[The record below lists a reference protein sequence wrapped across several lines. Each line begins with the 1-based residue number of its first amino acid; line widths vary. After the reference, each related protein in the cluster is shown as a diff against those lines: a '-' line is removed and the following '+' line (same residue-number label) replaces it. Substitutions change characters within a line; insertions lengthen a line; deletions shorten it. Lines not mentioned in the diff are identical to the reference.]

1 MSERSIVTYE
11 PDQVPAATPLSA
23 QEPATMTPVV
33 SICLPN
39 LNNRPYLEERL
50 RTIFNQTFSDW
61 ELVIYDNYSDDGAW
75 ELFQAEAQADSR
87 MRIAQA
93 PRAGM
98 YANWNNCIRAAR
110 GKYVYIATSDDT
122 MVPTC
127 LAQMVEALERNPDCG
142 LCHCSLEIINA
153 DGRPIE
159 SDTWESWDT
168 HKYFRDWMNIPHV
181 RRAPHDGVLHLGLGT
196 VYTSITQLLI
206 RKSVF
211 EQIGLF
217 RTDAKSYADF
227 EWGMR
232 AGLTQNVIH
241 LPEKL
246 ATWRRHETQ
255 ATQTNDVLTTR
266 ANGEFRRLAREAIKS
281 LKKGNPKLAR
291 ALRKSDLNH
300 YYLANE
306 LGARRE
312 LSRSKLAELGTI
324 ANFVVRHPAFSFY
337 WFYRKF
343 LFRQS
348 VTTDFHEAVS
358 QEFVRLGLSD
368 LLMPLNRL

>member
-1 MSERSIVTYE
+1 MSTASIVTYSTE
-11 PDQVPAATPLSA
+11 ATAVVKTIS
-23 QEPATMTPVV
+23 QERATMSPVV

-39 LNNRPYLEERL
+39 LNNKSYLTERL

-61 ELVIYDNYSDDGAW
+61 ELIVYDNYSDDGAW
-75 ELFQAEAQADSR
+75 ELFQAEAQKDPR
-87 MRIAQA
+87 MQIAQA

-98 YANWNNCIRAAR
+98 YANWNNCVRAAR

-127 LAQMVEALERNPDCG
+127 LAQMVEALERHPDCG
-142 LCHCSLEIINA
+142 LCHCALEIINA

-168 HKYFRDWMNIPHV
+168 HKYFGDWMNIPHI
-181 RRAPHDGVLHLGLGT
+181 RRAPHDGLLHLGLGT

-232 AGLTQNVIH
+232 AGLTQNIIH

-246 ATWRRHETQ
+246 ATWRRHEMQ
-255 ATQTNDVLTTR
+255 ATQTNGILTTR
-266 ANGEFRRLAREAIKS
+266 ANGEFRRLAQEAIRSLTKS
-281 LKKGNPKLAR
+281 NPKLAR
-291 ALRKSDLNH
+291 ALRKSALNH

-312 LSRSKLAELGTI
+312 LSGSKLAELGTI
-324 ANFVVRHPAFSFY
+324 ANFVVRHPVFSLY
-337 WFYRKF
+337 WFYRKMI
-343 LFRQS
+343 RRES
-348 VTTDFHEAVS
+348 VTRDFRETVN
-358 QEFVRLGLSD
+358 QEFCRLGLSD
-368 LLMPLNRL
+368 LLVPLNRL